1 MTTEPIQSDELT
13 KLRKQLARKRV
24 EEIAITSLGQEL
36 TKTLDL
42 GEAIGVVNKFL
53 WEMLDYSVST
63 YIVYNMSEGRFESR
77 SYLKESVSPEYLS
90 VGKEEI
96 AKFII
101 DHSQQVIVGSVSAAH
116 NVSPLLFGVAQDP
129 GRSAKPTSSFTLPIT
144 IGDTILGAIH
154 ISSIKPD
161 HFSADDRSLVEMLIS
176 IASVSIARIQTVIQS
191 IHSRTEALVQSLS
204 NAVIMFD
211 QNKQVSLAN
220 PAATRFTGLPKEGY
234 NLTEL
239 FKLFP
244 TIPFEQMVTDTQ
256 VSGKTFL
263 IEEASVPPFIYE
275 VVVLPV
281 KDYSSRVVGGSIIL
295 HDITHQKELERLKD
309 EFVSIASHELRTP
322 MTAIKGFVSMI
333 FDGDYGPLS
342 EPMKKP
348 LSIIADST
356 NRLINLVN
364 DMLSVS
370 RIEAGRMKFTLSEF
384 NLTDEARNILL
395 SLHPIGKEKNID
407 LVLKSTEEYV
417 VQSDK
422 EKCIQI
428 IHNLIGNSLKF
439 TDKGTISV
447 SMKLENERVVVF
459 VQDTGIGISPADQ
472 KRLFEKF
479 SQISTIQAGRPTGTG
494 LGLYISRAM
503 AKKLGGDLW
512 IFHSSPSI
520 GSTFAF
526 SMPRAGS
533 GLATKVRH
541 AINSEAGVH
550 PDQK

>member
-1 MTTEPIQSDELT
+1 MSTLAEPSDELIT
-13 KLRKQLARKRV
+13 LRKIVARKRV
-24 EEIAITSLGQEL
+24 EEIAMKALSQEL
-36 TKTLDL
+36 TRTLDL
-42 GEAIGVVNKFL
+42 GEAIDVVNKFL

-90 VGKEEI
+90 VGREQI
-96 AKFII
+96 VKFII
-101 DHSQQVIVGSVSAAH
+101 DHAQQAIVGSVSAAR
-116 NVSPLLFGVAQDP
+116 NVSPLLFGVTQDSK
-129 GRSAKPTSSFTLPIT
+129 RTANPTSSFTLPIT
-144 IGDTILGAIH
+144 IGNTILGAIH

-161 HFSADDRSLVEMLIS
+161 HFSEEDRALVEMLIS
-176 IASVSIARIQTVIQS
+176 MASVSIARIQTVIQS

-234 NLTEL
+234 SLTEL

-256 VSGKTFL
+256 RSGKTFL
-263 IEEASVPPFIYE
+263 IEEASVPPFVYE

-333 FDGDYGPLS
+333 FEGDFGPLS

-348 LSIIADST
+348 LGIIADST

-370 RIEAGRMKFTLSEF
+370 RIEAGRVKFNLSEF
-384 NLTDEARNILL
+384 PLVEETDKILF
-395 SLHPIGKEKNID
+395 SLHPIAKQKNITLTMNSMD
-407 LVLKSTEEYV
+407 PSLI
-417 VQSDK
+417 QSDK

-428 IHNLIGNSLKF
+428 IHNLLGNSLKF
-439 TDKGTISV
+439 TDRGSITVTTEKNTEAITV
-447 SMKLENERVVVF
+447 YIH
-459 VQDTGIGISPADQ
+459 DTGIGISHADQ

-503 AKKLGGDLW
+503 AKKMGGDLW
-512 IFHSSPSI
+512 IENSVPGN

-526 SMPRAGS
+526 SMPLAGTS
-533 GLATKVRH
+533 LAATVKQT
-541 AINSEAGVH
+541 ISSEAGEQL
-550 PDQK
+550 DQK